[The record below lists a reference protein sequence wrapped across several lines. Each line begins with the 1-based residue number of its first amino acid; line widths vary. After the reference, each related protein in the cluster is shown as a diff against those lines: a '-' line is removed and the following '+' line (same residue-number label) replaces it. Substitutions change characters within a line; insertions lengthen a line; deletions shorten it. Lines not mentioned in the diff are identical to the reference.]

1 MTQQH
6 PHAHLHAILAKG
18 SKTFALATRLLP
30 RAIADDTAA
39 IYAWCRRADDAVDL
53 APSDEEA
60 RAALQRLEDELGSIE
75 AGEEPADPVVGAFAE
90 VVRRRGIP
98 TVYPRE
104 LLLGMRMDV
113 EGATYETL
121 ADLLVYCYRAA
132 GTVGLMMCHVFGLT
146 SDRGLI
152 HAAHLGM
159 AMQLTNICRDVEED
173 WQRGRLYL
181 PRRMLGVSP
190 KPSQT
195 LDASALAPTVRFLD
209 QTAAAYYQSGT
220 RGLALLPWP
229 AAMAVRAA
237 ALLYAEIGVVIARR
251 DYDVRRG
258 RAVVSLG
265 RKLWLVARAIAA
277 SMVELPSRLLHRAE
291 SKRPLHTVR
300 LDDVRLA

>member
-1 MTQQH
+1 M
-6 PHAHLHAILAKG
+6 
-18 SKTFALATRLLP
+18 
-30 RAIADDTAA
+30 
-39 IYAWCRRADDAVDL
+39 
-53 APSDEEA
+53 
-60 RAALQRLEDELGSIE
+60 
-75 AGEEPADPVVGAFAE
+75 
-90 VVRRRGIP
+90 
-98 TVYPRE
+98 YPRE

-132 GTVGLMMCHVFGLT
+132 GTVGLMMCHVFGLN
-146 SDRGLI
+146 SDRGLV

-173 WQRGRLYL
+173 WHRGRLYL
-181 PRRMLGVSP
+181 PRRMLGVTP
-190 KPSQT
+190 QASQA
-195 LDASALAPTVRFLD
+195 LDPRALAPTVRFLD
-209 QTAAAYYQSGT
+209 QTAAAYYHSGT
-220 RGLALLPWP
+220 RGLPLLPWP
-229 AAMAVRAA
+229 PAMAVRAA

-251 DYDVRRG
+251 GYDISRG

-277 SMVELPSRLLHRAE
+277 SLAELPSRILHGAK